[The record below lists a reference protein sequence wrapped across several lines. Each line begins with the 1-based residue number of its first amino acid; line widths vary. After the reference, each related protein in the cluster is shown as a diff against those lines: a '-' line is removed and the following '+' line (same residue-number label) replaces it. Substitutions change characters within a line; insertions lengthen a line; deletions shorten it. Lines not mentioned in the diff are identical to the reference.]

1 MPQTDRLSPHL
12 LYTAATPSEKG
23 APLVLDRPPPLS
35 DDVQTL
41 RPSAPACPAR
51 LRPVRLRAGRLS
63 PGRHPRTAAPPAT
76 TPAPAA
82 AAAAQAGGNSD
93 IILKRIDDLLWY
105 QKLGDIAEI
114 DKDEYTGPPNEHV
127 KNKKAPGAADPILLH
142 CYTFIP
148 KNLDRSRKQP
158 LIVFVHQG
166 VHASLDTTI
175 DAHLIRELIQ
185 QGYSV
190 VATDYR
196 GSTGYGNGFY
206 QNIDYGG
213 REVDD
218 VYLGMKFMLERYS
231 FLDPKRVGIV
241 GWSHGGLITLMN
253 IFAHPHDFAAAYAGV
268 PVSDLVARMGY
279 EPDTY
284 RQLYSAPYHL
294 GEDVH
299 DDIAEYR
306 KRSPV
311 THAKELDTPLL
322 IHTNTNDEDV
332 NYLEVEHLIQ
342 ALKAEGKKFDYKVYE
357 NAPGGHYFNRMDT
370 PLALQSRKEVY
381 EFLAKY
387 LHPDHPAS

>member
-1 MPQTDRLSPHL
+1 LSPVIRRSLQTTLKIFAPIL
-12 LYTAATPSEKG
+12 LLTSFAQA
-23 APLVLDRPPPLS
+23 
-35 DDVQTL
+35 QN
-41 RPSAPACPAR
+41 
-51 LRPVRLRAGRLS
+51 
-63 PGRHPRTAAPPAT
+63 AAPRSA
-76 TPAPAA
+76 APAA
-82 AAAAQAGGNSD
+82 APAAQGGGGAGGAAAAGGGGND
-93 IILKRIDDLLWY
+93 VILKRVDDLMWY

-114 DKDEYTGPPNEHV
+114 DKDEYTGPPNEHI
-127 KNKKAPGAADPILLH
+127 KNKKLPGAANPILIH

-148 KNLDRSRKQP
+148 KNLDRSKKQP

-175 DAHLIRELIQ
+175 DPHLGRELVE
-185 QGYSV
+185 QGYSI

-196 GSTGYGNGFY
+196 GSTGYGQGFY
-206 QNIDYGG
+206 QDIDYGG

-218 VYLGMKFMLERYS
+218 VYIGMKFMLERYS

-253 IFAHPHDFAAAYAGV
+253 IFAHPHDYAVAYAGV

-279 EPDTY
+279 EPDAY

-311 THAKELDTPLL
+311 THAAELDTPLL

-342 ALKAEGKKFDYKVYE
+342 ALKAEGKKFEYKVYD

-370 PLALQSRKEVY
+370 PLAIQSRKEVY
-381 EFLAKY
+381 VFLAKY
-387 LHPDHPAS
+387 LHPDHPTQ